1 MGVACLGW
9 SHLGRARVS
18 GSAPY
23 RLPWSRQPAKRGT
36 EPCIRRRVM
45 FDVVEASIADL
56 RAALESG
63 ATTAVEV
70 VEAYLARID
79 RYDGADT
86 GTALNSVVVRSP
98 DALAEAAASDARRKH
113 GAVL

>member
-1 MGVACLGW
+1 
-9 SHLGRARVS
+9 
-18 GSAPY
+18 
-23 RLPWSRQPAKRGT
+23 
-36 EPCIRRRVM
+36 M

-86 GTALNSVVVRSP
+86 STPSP
-98 DALAEAAASDARRKH
+98 S
-113 GAVL
+113 